1 MAKEI
6 DIVVVGAGPV
16 GLFTVFEAGL
26 LGLNCV
32 LIDNLDKP
40 GGQCAE
46 LYPEKPIYDIP
57 GVPFQTAQE
66 HVDAL
71 LEQIKPF
78 NYELILNERVEE
90 ITEIDHKDDKYW
102 SVTTNEGTKLTTKN
116 IFIAAGAGSFEPR
129 RPPNIEDPD
138 KFINKGVT
146 YAVRSK
152 STYENK
158 DVFIFGG
165 GDSALDWCVELAEKA
180 KSLSLVHR
188 RDAFRGAQHTEEQ
201 MRELVAAGKV
211 KLLTPYLIDS
221 IEGSDK
227 VTGVSLK
234 NFDTNEIEHYE
245 ADELL
250 FLFGLN
256 KKLGPILEWNI
267 DLNGKKIS
275 VNTENF
281 QTSVEGIFAVGDIND
296 YPGKLDLILS
306 GFHETTLAVQEAYK
320 RLYPGERV
328 PFGYTTSNSKLQE
341 KLGVQKV
348 SKLELINL
356 IHKELP
362 QIQCGRCDTPGCK
375 QYAQAIVDGDPHDRC
390 VPGGEKTLKN
400 LNSILKRILRKLIL
414 NTVQQL
420 RSKKF
425 LLLRKNVLVV
435 KNVLMH
441 ALLMQL

>member
-1 MAKEI
+1 MNKT
-6 DIVVVGAGPV
+6 DILIIGAGPV

-26 LGLNCV
+26 LGLNCT

-78 NYELILNERVEE
+78 NYDLHLSERVDLIEE
-90 ITEIDHKDDKYW
+90 ITLENESFWKVKTTEDKEFI
-102 SVTTNEGTKLTTKN
+102 SKN

-138 KFINKGVT
+138 KYLGKGVE
-146 YAVRSK
+146 YAVRSVDK
-152 STYENK
+152 YKNK
-158 DVFIFGG
+158 NVVIFGG
-165 GDSALDWCVELAEKA
+165 GDSALDWTIELSKVA
-180 KSLSLVHR
+180 KLVTLVHR

-201 MRELVAAGKV
+201 MRALVEKGKV
-211 KLLTPYLIDS
+211 NLLTPYLINS
-221 IEGSDK
+221 IEGDDIVESI
-227 VTGVSLK
+227 TLK
-234 NFDTNEIEHYE
+234 NFESNEIEDYE

-256 KKLGPILEWNI
+256 KKLGPILDWDI
-267 DLNGKKIS
+267 DLNGKKIK
-275 VNTENF
+275 VNTENY
-281 QTSVEGIFAVGDIND
+281 QTNKDGIFAVGDIND

-320 RLYPGERV
+320 RIYPGERV

-341 KLGVQKV
+341 KLGV
-348 SKLELINL
+348 
-356 IHKELP
+356 
-362 QIQCGRCDTPGCK
+362 
-375 QYAQAIVDGDPHDRC
+375 
-390 VPGGEKTLKN
+390 
-400 LNSILKRILRKLIL
+400 
-414 NTVQQL
+414 
-420 RSKKF
+420 KK
-425 LLLRKNVLVV
+425 
-435 KNVLMH
+435 
-441 ALLMQL
+441 

>member
-102 SVTTNEGTKLTTKN
+102 SVKTNEGTELTTKN

-138 KFINKGVT
+138 KFINNGVT

-165 GDSALDWCVELAEKA
+165 GDSALDWCVELADKA
-180 KSLSLVHR
+180 KSLALVHR

-221 IEGSDK
+221 IEGTDK

-281 QTSVEGIFAVGDIND
+281 QTSVDGIFAVGDIND

-341 KLGVQKV
+341 KLGV
-348 SKLELINL
+348 
-356 IHKELP
+356 
-362 QIQCGRCDTPGCK
+362 
-375 QYAQAIVDGDPHDRC
+375 
-390 VPGGEKTLKN
+390 
-400 LNSILKRILRKLIL
+400 
-414 NTVQQL
+414 
-420 RSKKF
+420 KK
-425 LLLRKNVLVV
+425 
-435 KNVLMH
+435 
-441 ALLMQL
+441 

>member
-1 MAKEI
+1 MNKT
-6 DIVVVGAGPV
+6 DILIIGAGPV

-26 LGLNCV
+26 LGLNCT

-78 NYELILNERVEE
+78 NYDLHLSERVDLIEE
-90 ITEIDHKDDKYW
+90 ITLENESFWKVKTTEDKEFI
-102 SVTTNEGTKLTTKN
+102 SKN

-138 KFINKGVT
+138 KYLGKGVE
-146 YAVRSK
+146 YAVRSVDK
-152 STYENK
+152 YKNK
-158 DVFIFGG
+158 NVVIFGG
-165 GDSALDWCVELAEKA
+165 GDSALDWTVELSKVA
-180 KSLSLVHR
+180 KLVTLVHR

-201 MRELVAAGKV
+201 MRALVDKGKV
-211 KLLTPYLIDS
+211 NLLTPYLINS
-221 IEGSDK
+221 IEGDDIVESI
-227 VTGVSLK
+227 TLK
-234 NFDTNEIEHYE
+234 NFESNAIEDYE

-256 KKLGPILEWNI
+256 KKLGPILDWDI
-267 DLNGKKIS
+267 DLNGKKIK
-275 VNTENF
+275 VNTENY
-281 QTSVEGIFAVGDIND
+281 QTNKDGIFAVGDIND

-320 RLYPGERV
+320 RIYPGERV

-341 KLGVQKV
+341 KLGV
-348 SKLELINL
+348 
-356 IHKELP
+356 
-362 QIQCGRCDTPGCK
+362 
-375 QYAQAIVDGDPHDRC
+375 
-390 VPGGEKTLKN
+390 
-400 LNSILKRILRKLIL
+400 
-414 NTVQQL
+414 
-420 RSKKF
+420 KK
-425 LLLRKNVLVV
+425 
-435 KNVLMH
+435 
-441 ALLMQL
+441 